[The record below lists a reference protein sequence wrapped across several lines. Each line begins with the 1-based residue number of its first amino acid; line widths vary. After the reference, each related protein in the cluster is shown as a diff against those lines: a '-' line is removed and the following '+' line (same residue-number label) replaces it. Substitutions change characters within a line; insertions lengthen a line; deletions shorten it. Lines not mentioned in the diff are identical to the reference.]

1 MKTKI
6 LLWSVVFILATAF
19 AAENTEPLQTISLSD
34 GAKVTFLG
42 ITYGKH
48 HVAPNYE
55 AIGGH
60 IQTGRWINR
69 SNDVAV
75 AWIEIEHNPTPAI
88 SSIYSLFV
96 SDKADANGIG
106 IHVDGPSINKVGDRL
121 VEGFELGAYPRW
133 DKQFYLSVYSTEPYS
148 RRLSNEKFLVT
159 NPDLRDIGNAVA
171 EMLPVTKTSGDL
183 MVTLTNLVSGAPRPP
198 YLRLERHL
206 PADPVR
212 RPNPD
217 PNDPIS
223 QCVRFGFDLKQ
234 NGHTATNWQLASVV
248 VSDAVSNHVETTR
261 HFQDNER
268 ARLAFPFATTPA
280 DNYKGYVFWPSLWPN
295 EPAWNVSME
304 FTRDSGFNEDEIVT
318 FTNLPVRQGTQWE
331 HDEELSWNGTNFPFI
346 TEIAEK
352 NVQGVRLKMLPP
364 LVVPESQPDQQ
375 DLFVILYVDPDP
387 RPAMKLTLIEATDG
401 QGQNISAPFL
411 IEWGGRFTPSW
422 AGHYFIEF
430 PNLHDVKTLNLKLAL
445 HRSRFVTFTVKPDR
459 L

>member
-55 AIGGH
+55 AIGGNT
-60 IQTGRWINR
+60 QTGRWINR

-75 AWIEIEHNPTPAI
+75 AWIEIEHDPTNFPN
-88 SSIYSLFV
+88 YLLFV
-96 SDKADANGIG
+96 SDKTDANGIG
-106 IHVDGPSINKVGDRL
+106 FREDFKAINHVREGVE

-133 DKQFYLSVYSTEPYS
+133 DKQFYLRIYSVAPFYGQ
-148 RRLSNEKFLVT
+148 RLSSEKFLAT
-159 NPDLRDIGNAVA
+159 NPDLKDSGNVVA
-171 EMLPVTKTSGDL
+171 EMLPATKTTGDL
-183 MVTLTNLVSGAPRPP
+183 TVTLTNLVSGAPRPP
-198 YLRLERHL
+198 YLRLERMYPID
-206 PADPVR
+206 PAR
-212 RPNPD
+212 RPAPGPD
-217 PNDPIS
+217 DPIA
-223 QCVRFGFDLKQ
+223 QGVRIGFDLKQ
-234 NGHTATNWQLASVV
+234 NGHGASDWQLASVV
-248 VSDAVSNHVETTR
+248 VSDAVSNYVETTR

-352 NVQGVRLKMLPP
+352 NVEGVRLKMLPP

-387 RPAMKLTLIEATDG
+387 RQAMKLTLIEVTDG